1 MVLVTGSGKLCSRTL
16 QNDVPVTVVF
26 ADGFLLLMC
35 RCRSWCSVNM
45 VVLKIEKIVLTAV
58 PLVCNV
64 SSVTVLDVAVTVLNA
79 AVLGLVN

>member
-1 MVLVTGSGKLCSRTL
+1 
-16 QNDVPVTVVF
+16 
-26 ADGFLLLMC
+26 
-35 RCRSWCSVNM
+35 M

>member
-1 MVLVTGSGKLCSRTL
+1 
-16 QNDVPVTVVF
+16 
-26 ADGFLLLMC
+26 MC

-45 VVLKIEKIVLTAV
+45 VVLKKKDFVLTAV

-64 SSVTVLDVAVTVLNA
+64 TVLDVAVTVLDV